1 MLGTSPLNTTLLAT
15 DTGEAAQ
22 AETNRSTEL
31 IRIGCT
37 VRAIVEQSGDL
48 IAITCNVY
56 QRTESGGDLL
66 HIAQV
71 ANPVCDR
78 ELLQVSQ
85 HAFNPAPNRFMRAR
99 FAKGFDGEKYAIR
112 IFVAGVELCNVVR
125 TCEVHFA
132 EEESAKASLYLREP
146 CGAIDLYQYYNRH
159 LVIYAQTDKFL
170 YQVFSGII
178 DMPKIDYSG
187 RLRVLNATKDRS
199 KSVEELSIDTIHS
212 IGYWSSSIFGEEEDY
227 ETKNAQLTDRLST
240 IPASFDFDAREQA
253 YLTSWLPK
261 PVADWTLKDCDVYEA
276 NMSLEM
282 SSAVSI
288 VNRVEIELHH
298 QFDRLIHRE
307 ISFNYRYLNFMSDFD
322 YIIRVAAE
330 GAAPKLADVQS
341 AANGGGWTTGEW
353 WVKGTPQPGVY
364 NGIRWKAA
372 EYKYDYEPTGEK
384 DENGHDIVNVVQ
396 IPIGSDSNLYAL
408 AASWKAMRRWK
419 QAIDEKYTIVLQ
431 NPESITIHGEKKEK
445 VTYSIK
451 HESDDDKVARNW
463 GSEKHYKR
471 PKGVKQLNGDYA
483 TNIDNVI
490 PGEFTNGCRVAMQ
503 IGYTRMLESHRQNTL
518 TMDCKFL
525 PFASLTHTVHVATK
539 RFDAN
544 VKISAYSHSWDFTSK
559 RGKTTLTGKFFMNPA
574 SGEQAFSKVEP
585 PTKRP
590 QLHCNTFQQDFIL
603 NDYVVPYGV
612 EVIEQDP
619 NADKDE
625 DEKKEEEEKDKGNS
639 ITIGKP
645 KFKLYECNGYV
656 RKETGYT
663 FKGTKM
669 KRGIAFRVE
678 TPDIEEESTDTLDVD
693 VAAQVFNLAIP
704 HNEPFPRLTCHKK

>member
-1 MLGTSPLNTTLLAT
+1 MLGLSSLNTTLLAT
-15 DTGEAAQ
+15 DNGEAAQ
-22 AETNRSTEL
+22 AETSDGVEL

-37 VRAIVEQSGDL
+37 VRAIEQSEDL
-48 IAITCNVY
+48 ITFTCHVY
-56 QRTESGGDLL
+56 QKTDSGGDLIN
-66 HIAQV
+66 IAQV
-71 ANPVCDR
+71 VNPVCDN
-78 ELLQVSQ
+78 ELLQLGQQVL
-85 HAFNPAPNRFMRAR
+85 NPAPNCFMRAR
-99 FAKGFDGEKYAIR
+99 YAQGFDGEKYAIR

-132 EEESAKASLYLREP
+132 EGESATASLYLREP
-146 CGAIDLYQYYNRH
+146 CGAIDIYQYYNRQI
-159 LVIYAQTDKFL
+159 VIYAQTDKYL
-170 YQVFSGII
+170 YPIFSGVI

-199 KSVEELSIDTIHS
+199 KSVEKLSIDTIHG
-212 IGYWSSSIFGEEEDY
+212 IGHWAPSIFGEEQNY

-253 YLTSWLPK
+253 HLTSWLPK
-261 PVADWTLKDCDVYEA
+261 PVADWTLSACDVYEA
-276 NMSLEM
+276 NMALEM

-307 ISFNYRYLNFMSDFD
+307 ISFSYRYLSFMSDFD

-330 GAAPKLADVQS
+330 GPAPKLADVQS

-353 WVKGTPQPGVY
+353 WVKGTPPPGVY
-364 NGIRWKAA
+364 NGVIWKAA
-372 EYKYDYEPTGEK
+372 DYKYDYEPTGEK

-419 QAIDEKYTIVLQ
+419 QAIDEKYIIVLQ
-431 NPESITIHGEKKEK
+431 NQESIAIHGEKKEK
-445 VTYSIK
+445 VTYSIN
-451 HESDDDKVARNW
+451 HESDDDKMARNW

-471 PKGVKQLNGDYA
+471 PKGVKQLNGDYT

-490 PGEFTNGCRVAMQ
+490 PGEFANGYRVAVQ
-503 IGYTRMLESHRQNTL
+503 IGYTRMLESHRQNSI

-525 PFASLTHTVHVATK
+525 PVASLTHTVHVATK
-539 RFDAN
+539 RFNAN
-544 VKISAYSHSWDFTSK
+544 VKIAAYSHSWDFTSK
-559 RGKTTLTGKFFMNPA
+559 RGKTTLTGKFFMNPG
-574 SGEQAFSKVEP
+574 SRTQTFSEIELP
-585 PTKRP
+585 RERP
-590 QLHCNTFQQDFIL
+590 QLPCETFQQEFIL
-603 NDYVVPYGV
+603 NDYIVPYGV
-612 EVIEQDP
+612 DVIEQDP

-639 ITIGKP
+639 IIIGKP

-669 KRGIAFRVE
+669 KRGIAFRVQM
-678 TPDIEEESTDTLDVD
+678 PDIEEKSTDTLDVN
-693 VAAQVFNLAIP
+693 AADKTFNLAIP
-704 HNEPFPRLTCHKK
+704 HNEPFPQLTCHKK